1 MYDSIALGGGGTRGF
16 VHVGALRALQEVRGT
31 LTFPGGIYGQS
42 IGSIVAT
49 AVAFQVPLDDI
60 ERMSKECLRMSEALP
75 EARLE
80 HVTEFMSSKGLFP
93 MDVFEAHL
101 LKAFRLVGI
110 DLEGKTIS
118 DAPQKL
124 FITASNVTTGKSCLL
139 TGDVP
144 LIAALRCS
152 CCIPFLFQPQTL
164 FGHVFVDGAVYS
176 RSIRLVVP
184 KDTLVFQIAG
194 GEYGPTDFMSYV
206 RAVLS
211 GPSHQYRGETTLVFQ
226 QTTSLSPLEDPSEED
241 IRTLIQEGYSQ
252 ARSWLAERIAEEADE
267 T

>member
-1 MYDSIALGGGGTRGF
+1 
-16 VHVGALRALQEVRGT
+16 
-31 LTFPGGIYGQS
+31 
-42 IGSIVAT
+42 
-49 AVAFQVPLDDI
+49 
-60 ERMSKECLRMSEALP
+60 
-75 EARLE
+75 
-80 HVTEFMSSKGLFP
+80 
-93 MDVFEAHL
+93 MDAFEAHL
-101 LKAFRLVGI
+101 LKAFRSVGI

-194 GEYGPTDFMSYV
+194 GQYGPTDFMSYV
-206 RAVLS
+206 QSILS
-211 GPSHQYRGETTLVFQ
+211 GPAHQYRGETILVFQ
-226 QTTSLSPLEDPSEED
+226 NISVATLSDPSED
-241 IRTLIQEGYSQ
+241 DVRTMIQEGYSQ